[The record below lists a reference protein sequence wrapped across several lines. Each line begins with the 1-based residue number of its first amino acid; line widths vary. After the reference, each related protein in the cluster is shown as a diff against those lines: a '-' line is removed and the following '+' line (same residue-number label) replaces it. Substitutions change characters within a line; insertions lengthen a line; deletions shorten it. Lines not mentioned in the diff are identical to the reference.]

1 MLTSERRKS
10 LQHRPDTAHID
21 LSIKNLVKLP
31 RDGEADGHIRTVSP
45 CFRVPKLTHV
55 VTARA
60 QSQATLA
67 RQPY

>member
-31 RDGEADGHIRTVSP
+31 RMS
-45 CFRVPKLTHV
+45 
-55 VTARA
+55 
-60 QSQATLA
+60 
-67 RQPY
+67 